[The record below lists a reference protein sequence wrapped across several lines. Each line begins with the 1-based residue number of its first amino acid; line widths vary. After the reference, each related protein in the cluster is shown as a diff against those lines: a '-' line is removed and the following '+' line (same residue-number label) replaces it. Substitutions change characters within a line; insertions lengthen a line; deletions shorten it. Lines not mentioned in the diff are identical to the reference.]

1 MPIEISVPTEEQFP
15 ELMRVDARGFGWVPT
30 DDAIA
35 KRRLLV
41 DLERFRIATDGGRI
55 VGVAGSFA
63 FDMTVPGGT
72 SVPMAGT
79 TWVSVSSTHRRQ
91 GVLTSLLAAVHA
103 DADDRGEP
111 VAALYAS
118 EGGIYRRFGYGL
130 ATTMRRISIQRIH
143 AQLRP
148 ELDVTPGAVQY
159 ADADEAARHERSV
172 WDRFRRLRAGEVI
185 GSEVFEQRRPLQY
198 DEADE
203 GYTPGFHLVHAD
215 GYAVY
220 RIKEQWGTGFPAHEL
235 FLEQLVAL
243 TPQAHLDLWHAVLSV
258 DLVGTVVSRT
268 VPIDDPLSHLLV
280 NPRAL
285 GTTAVHDG
293 LWVHVRDVAV
303 AFGARSYATD
313 DRLVVEADGRRWSI
327 ESDGGESSCG
337 TVRSK
342 PDLVTDQAALGTLL
356 LGGVAPSELAAGR
369 RLTARDAAAL
379 RRADAFF
386 TARPA
391 PHCATFF

>member
-1 MPIEISVPTEEQFP
+1 M
-15 ELMRVDARGFGWVPT
+15 PT

-35 KRRLLV
+35 KRRHLH
-41 DLERFRIATDGGRI
+41 DLGRFRVATDGGRI

-91 GVLTSLLAAVHA
+91 GVLTALLAAVHA

-148 ELDVTPGAVQY
+148 ELAVTPGAVQY
-159 ADADEAARHERSV
+159 ADAGSDGDGAAAQHERSV
-172 WDRFRRLRAGEVI
+172 WDRFRRLRAGEVS
-185 GSEVFEQRRPLQY
+185 GSEVFEQRRFLQY
-198 DEADE
+198 DEPDE
-203 GYTPGFHLVHAD
+203 GFTPGFHLVHAD
-215 GYAVY
+215 GFAIY
-220 RIKEQWGTGFPAHEL
+220 RIKEQWGTGFPSHEL

-243 TPQAHLDLWHAVLSV
+243 TPQAHLDLWHAILSV
-258 DLVGTVVSRT
+258 DLVGTIVSRN
-268 VPIDDPLSHLLV
+268 VPVDDPIVHLLV

-293 LWVHVRDVAV
+293 LWVHVREPGG
-303 AFGARSYATD
+303 AFGARTYGSA
-313 DRLVVEADGRRWSI
+313 DRLVVEA
-327 ESDGGESSCG
+327 EGGESSCR

-342 PDLVTDQAALGTLL
+342 PDLVTDQATLGTLL
-356 LGGVAPSELAAGR
+356 LGGVAPSELVAGH
-369 RLTARDAAAL
+369 RLTARNEAVL
-379 RRADAFF
+379 RRADVFF
-386 TARPA
+386 TTRPA